1 MTSRLSLG
9 RLQQPLQPPLPELQQ
24 QVLLQLP
31 VVPPQQELRLEPEP
45 PEETLAV
52 RAVPVEMPDRLPTSM
67 PITKSSKTCVAVA
80 VTVGEFGD
88 VAG

>member
-24 QVLLQLP
+24 LVLLQLP

-52 RAVPVEMPDRLPTSM
+52 RAVPVEMLVQSPTST
-67 PITKSSKTCVAVA
+67 PTTKSSKTCAVVA
-80 VTVGEFGD
+80 VTAGEFGA